1 MQQALTRYPGELHGI
16 LGHIFPCY
24 TKGSFSAA
32 VTRGASAARAGIC
45 SSPRPARTSQQQI
58 KKQHSSDVRVRC
70 EAHVLPGAAP
80 RRELCVRR
88 CCTDTRAMAVLCQPC
103 LPAAP
108 HLRGL
113 LLCHLLRKA
122 GWELPTRKRVGN
134 AGSPAQRHR
143 EKPMG
148 TSNTWNDRR
157 GS

>member
-80 RRELCVRR
+80 RRELCEEVLRR
-88 CCTDTRAMAVLCQPC
+88 HGGDGCAVPALPPSSPTSRGAPAVP
-103 LPAAP
+103 PAAQSG
-108 HLRGL
+108 LRAAHEETRGK
-113 LLCHLLRKA
+113 CRKS
-122 GWELPTRKRVGN
+122 
-134 AGSPAQRHR
+134 SPETQREADGHI
-143 EKPMG
+143 
-148 TSNTWNDRR
+148 
-157 GS
+157 